1 MIDEELIEWLRLHGS
16 PRDMAA
22 ADRIE
27 ELKRALQL
35 VQTDGLH
42 IKHARRADTAEA
54 HLAKAVAALRFYA
67 PKTAF
72 GVIFSGGDDGGRRA
86 SAVLAEIGGEK

>member
-1 MIDEELIEWLRLHGS
+1 MIDEELIQRLRLMNEV
-16 PRDMAA
+16 DAFVA

-27 ELKRALQL
+27 ELASALKL
-35 VQTDGLH
+35 VQTDGPH

-67 PKTAF
+67 TKTAF

-86 SAVLAEIGGEK
+86 SAALAVIGGGE